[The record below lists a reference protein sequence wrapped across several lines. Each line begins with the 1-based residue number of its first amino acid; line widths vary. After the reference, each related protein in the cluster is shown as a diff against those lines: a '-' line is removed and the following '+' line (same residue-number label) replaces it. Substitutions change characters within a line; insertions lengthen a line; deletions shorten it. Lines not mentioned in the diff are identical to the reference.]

1 MRDIRSHR
9 RTQKRSCMRTLGSAG
24 GERRCERVRPDVPAG
39 PNRRLAV
46 HAPPATLRLAVHAP
60 WLAVRRAANTCYRC
74 RCVRTGWAGMQRCD
88 LYRLTVA
95 YRVTAARDVDDE
107 RPRAAESAR
116 ALRIERAF
124 DSSGAKH

>member
-1 MRDIRSHR
+1 M
-9 RTQKRSCMRTLGSAG
+9 MRTLRSAG
-24 GERRCERVRPDVPAG
+24 GDRPDDAMNRPAL
-39 PNRRLAV
+39 NRRLAV

-60 WLAVRRAANTCYRC
+60 WLAVRRAANARYRC

-124 DSSGAKH
+124 DSSGEKH